1 MTEEAF
7 AKVLRAHGA
16 RVFIVGGWVRD
27 ALRHVRPHDKDYM
40 VSGIAEA
47 DFQQLFPDAQKV
59 GHGFP
64 VYLVSIDGCLSE
76 VAFARKERKEGQGYR
91 GFRVSYDPSV
101 TVEEDLYRRD
111 TTMNSMALELPA
123 KTLIDPYHGARD
135 VEKGIIRA
143 VSPHFMEDPVRALR
157 AARQA
162 AEFGFSIAEQTSRY
176 MHACREELQ
185 GEPQERIVA
194 ELRRA
199 LQAERPS
206 VFFRALERAGILSV
220 TFPELS
226 LLIGKT
232 QPPEYHPEGDAW
244 QHTLLVVDRAAS
256 KTANVAARFAA
267 LVHDLGKGTTPK
279 AMEPHHYGHEQR
291 GLAQLAAWDRRV
303 TLPKDWL
310 RAGRFLIEQHMRAPL
325 LERPG
330 KIAALLLAIDKQCS
344 VLTLAD
350 FNAVIEADHHS
361 LPDYLR
367 HGERL
372 LAAMH
377 GISGKDA
384 PKELRGRAI
393 GQWLAGRQ
401 TARLVR
407 ELTAL
412 RATSRLGDA
421 GTI

>member
-7 AKVLRAHGA
+7 ADLLRAHGA

-47 DFQQLFPDAQKV
+47 AFQQLFPDAQKV

-76 VAFARKERKEGQGYR
+76 VAFARKERKEGTGYR

-111 TTMNSMALELPA
+111 TTMNSMALELP
-123 KTLIDPYHGARD
+123 KRTLIDPYHGAQD
-135 VEKGIIRA
+135 IEAGIIRA
-143 VSPHFMEDPVRALR
+143 VSHHFMEDPVRALR

-162 AEFGFSIAEQTSRY
+162 AEFGFSIAEETSRY
-176 MHACREELQ
+176 MHACREELCQ
-185 GEPQERIVA
+185 EPQERIVA
-194 ELRRA
+194 ELHRA
-199 LQAERPS
+199 LQAPRPS
-206 VFFRALERAGILSV
+206 VFFRALERAGILDV

-244 QHTLLVVDRAAS
+244 QHTLQVVDRAAE
-256 KTANVAARFAA
+256 KTENVAARFAA
-267 LVHDLGKGTTPK
+267 LVHDIGKGTTPK
-279 AMEPHHYGHEQR
+279 AMEPHHYGHELR
-291 GLAQLAAWDRRV
+291 GLEQLSAWDRRV
-303 TLPKDWL
+303 TLPNDWL

-325 LERPG
+325 LEKPG
-330 KIAALLLAIDKQCS
+330 KIAALLLAVDKQRS

-367 HGERL
+367 HGEQL
-372 LAAMH
+372 IMAMH
-377 GISGKDA
+377 GVSGKDA

-393 GQWLAGRQ
+393 GQWLAERQ
-401 TARLVR
+401 TAVLMR
-407 ELTAL
+407 ELAAL
-412 RATSRLGDA
+412 RAK
-421 GTI
+421 TI

>member
-176 MHACREELQ
+176 MPACREELQ

-199 LQAERPS
+199 DRKS
-206 VFFRALERAGILSV
+206 VV
-220 TFPELS
+220 
-226 LLIGKT
+226 
-232 QPPEYHPEGDAW
+232 
-244 QHTLLVVDRAAS
+244 
-256 KTANVAARFAA
+256 
-267 LVHDLGKGTTPK
+267 
-279 AMEPHHYGHEQR
+279 
-291 GLAQLAAWDRRV
+291 
-303 TLPKDWL
+303 
-310 RAGRFLIEQHMRAPL
+310 
-325 LERPG
+325 
-330 KIAALLLAIDKQCS
+330 
-344 VLTLAD
+344 
-350 FNAVIEADHHS
+350 
-361 LPDYLR
+361 
-367 HGERL
+367 
-372 LAAMH
+372 
-377 GISGKDA
+377 
-384 PKELRGRAI
+384 
-393 GQWLAGRQ
+393 
-401 TARLVR
+401 
-407 ELTAL
+407 
-412 RATSRLGDA
+412 
-421 GTI
+421 

>member
-7 AKVLRAHGA
+7 AELLRANGA

-47 DFQQLFPDAQKV
+47 DFQQLFPAAQKV

-64 VYLVSIDGCLSE
+64 VYLVSIDGVLSE
-76 VAFARKERKEGQGYR
+76 VAFARKEKKEGRGYR

-111 TTMNSMALELPA
+111 TTMNSMALELPG
-123 KTLIDPYHGARD
+123 KQLIDPYHGAQD
-135 VEKGIIRA
+135 VADKVIRA
-143 VSPHFMEDPVRALR
+143 VSHHFTEDPVRALR

-162 AEFGFSIAEQTSRY
+162 AEFGFSITEETIRY
-176 MHACREELQ
+176 MNACRAELQ
-185 GEPQERIVA
+185 HEPQERIVA

-199 LQAERPS
+199 LQSPRPS
-206 VFFRALERAGILSV
+206 VFFRALEQADILAV

-244 QHTLLVVDRAAS
+244 QHTMQVVDRAAQR
-256 KTANVAARFAA
+256 TPNVAARFAA
-267 LVHDLGKGTTPK
+267 LVHDIGKGTTPK
-279 AMEPHHYGHEQR
+279 EMEPHHYGHELR
-291 GLAQLAAWDRRV
+291 GLEQLASWNRRV

-330 KIAALLLAIDKQCS
+330 KIAALLLLVDKQRP
-344 VLTLAD
+344 VLSLAD
-350 FNAVIEADHHS
+350 FNAVIEADHQS
-361 LPDYLR
+361 LPDYLV
-367 HGERL
+367 HGGAL

-377 GISGKDA
+377 GVSGKDA
-384 PKELRGRAI
+384 PSGLAGRAV
-393 GQWLAGRQ
+393 GQWLAERQ
-401 TARLVR
+401 TAVLVK
-407 ELTAL
+407 AL
-412 RATSRLGDA
+412 AAVRARA
-421 GTI
+421 

>member
-1 MTEEAF
+1 
-7 AKVLRAHGA
+7 
-16 RVFIVGGWVRD
+16 
-27 ALRHVRPHDKDYM
+27 
-40 VSGIAEA
+40 
-47 DFQQLFPDAQKV
+47 
-59 GHGFP
+59 
-64 VYLVSIDGCLSE
+64 
-76 VAFARKERKEGQGYR
+76 
-91 GFRVSYDPSV
+91 
-101 TVEEDLYRRD
+101 
-111 TTMNSMALELPA
+111 
-123 KTLIDPYHGARD
+123 
-135 VEKGIIRA
+135 
-143 VSPHFMEDPVRALR
+143 
-157 AARQA
+157 
-162 AEFGFSIAEQTSRY
+162 
-176 MHACREELQ
+176 
-185 GEPQERIVA
+185 
-194 ELRRA
+194 
-199 LQAERPS
+199 

-291 GLAQLAAWDRRV
+291 GLEQLAAWDRRV

-310 RAGRFLIEQHMRAPL
+310 RAGHFLIEQHMRAPL

-330 KIAALLLAIDKQCS
+330 KIAALLLAIDKQRS

-372 LAAMH
+372 LVAMH

-407 ELTAL
+407 ELAAL
-412 RATSRLGDA
+412 RAASQSGDA